1 MKQKTW
7 NKNSGKKFSIHL
19 CLSVCV
25 FVCVYVISI
34 QLWIWWLMIDVID
47 LIGIITILFFL
58 ILKFLVQTHKHTRFD
73 PFETFNGWSKLIAPF
88 RMSWSVVVV
97 VFVFHLFLF
106 IFLFSVCFSF
116 IQKKIMY
123 RLIACL
129 KFSRENEMNK
139 KYSYFFMI
147 KINKINNNLIH
158 WHNTKMMMMKFE
170 FMI

>member
-1 MKQKTW
+1 MKKKTW
-7 NKNSGKKFSIHL
+7 NKKIREKKFSIHL
-19 CLSVCV
+19 CLS
-25 FVCVYVISI
+25 VCVYVISI

-97 VFVFHLFLF
+97 VFHLLLLIF
-106 IFLFSVCFSF
+106 IFFCLFF
-116 IQKKIMY
+116 IYSKKIMY
-123 RLIACL
+123 KLIACL

-139 KYSYFFMI
+139 NMNIFFMI

-158 WHNTKMMMMKFE
+158 WHNTKMMMMMKFE